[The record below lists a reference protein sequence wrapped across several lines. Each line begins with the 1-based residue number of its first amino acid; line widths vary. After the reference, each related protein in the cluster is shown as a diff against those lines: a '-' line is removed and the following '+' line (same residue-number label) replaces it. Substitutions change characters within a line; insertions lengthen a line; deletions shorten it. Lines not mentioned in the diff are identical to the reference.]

1 MSDSHIDGPTAIV
14 LIAHGSRT
22 VSANKAHRQMAVDLE
37 AMLAMPV
44 WAAFLELADP
54 LIPAAIHQATAA
66 GATKVLAL
74 PYFLY
79 PGRHLS
85 LDIPELVATT
95 AAMHPEVEIVTMP
108 GFGEDPAVLGL
119 LVAQVRRAN
128 ARA

>member
-1 MSDSHIDGPTAIV
+1 MSETHIDGPTAIV

-22 VSANKAHRQMAVDLE
+22 VAANKAHRTMAVDLE
-37 AMLAMPV
+37 AMLGLPV

-66 GATKVLAL
+66 GATKVLVL

-85 LDIPELVATT
+85 LDIPELVTTT
-95 AAMHPEVEIVTMP
+95 AAMHPDVEIVMMD
-108 GFGEDPAVLGL
+108 GFGADPAVLGL
-119 LVAQVRRAN
+119 LVSQVRRAD
-128 ARA
+128 AR

>member
-1 MSDSHIDGPTAIV
+1 MSDTHLAGSTAIV

-22 VSANKAHRQMAVDLE
+22 VAANKAHRAMAVDLE
-37 AMLAMPV
+37 AGLGMPV

-66 GATKVLAL
+66 GATKVLVL

-95 AAMHPEVEIVTMP
+95 AEMHPDVEIVMLP
-108 GFGEDPAVLGL
+108 GFGEDPAVLGV

-128 ARA
+128 AR

>member
-1 MSDSHIDGPTAIV
+1 MAETHIDGPTAIV

-37 AMLAMPV
+37 GMLAMPV

-66 GATKVLAL
+66 GATRVLVL

-95 AAMHPEVEIVTMP
+95 AAMHPGVEIVTMP

>member
-66 GATKVLAL
+66 GAAKVLVL

>member
-1 MSDSHIDGPTAIV
+1 MSDTHLPGPTAIV

-22 VSANKAHRQMAVDLE
+22 VAANQAHRRMAEELE
-37 AMLAMPV
+37 AGLGMPV

-54 LIPAAIHQATAA
+54 LIPSAIHQATAA
-66 GATKVLAL
+66 GATKVLVL

-85 LDIPELVATT
+85 VDIPELVAST
-95 AAMHPEVEIVTMP
+95 AAMHPDVDIVTMP

-119 LVAQVRRAN
+119 LVAQVRRAA
-128 ARA
+128 AR

>member
-1 MSDSHIDGPTAIV
+1 MVETHIDGPTAIV

-37 AMLAMPV
+37 KLLGMPV

-66 GATKVLAL
+66 GATKVLVL

-128 ARA
+128 AR